1 MWRNFVL
8 SWLKYRADTCCKVIS
23 VLCWTTVWY
32 VAYSKTCPKPEAWKP
47 SKWRRRSSKQKSHL
61 PFRAQLQIP
70 PCRNSTRPT
79 FLKVVFYKSIFGGF
93 LRQYVYIYIAFI
105 KDGLGNRGLSAHSS
119 LLFWAAKGLIWGKYG
134 LLLKVLS
141 PHAIQRPYLFFIW
154 ILPWIHGQETP
165 NSMTHPWF
173 SYVSQTELSKSSGK
187 SSCKQ

>member
-1 MWRNFVL
+1 MELKAVNWKRMWRNFVL

-70 PCRNSTRPT
+70 PCLNSTRPT

-93 LRQYVYIYIAFI
+93 PPWLAKEDRLRGATILAKLAKLVG
-105 KDGLGNRGLSAHSS
+105 KTAHTN
-119 LLFWAAKGLIWGKYG
+119 WAVQKLVWLEQCCDMGKRVNLVN
-134 LLLKVLS
+134 LLLNSCGQTLCWLTRTINNLGLR
-141 PHAIQRPYLFFIW
+141 PHHVGL
-154 ILPWIHGQETP
+154 
-165 NSMTHPWF
+165 
-173 SYVSQTELSKSSGK
+173 
-187 SSCKQ
+187 